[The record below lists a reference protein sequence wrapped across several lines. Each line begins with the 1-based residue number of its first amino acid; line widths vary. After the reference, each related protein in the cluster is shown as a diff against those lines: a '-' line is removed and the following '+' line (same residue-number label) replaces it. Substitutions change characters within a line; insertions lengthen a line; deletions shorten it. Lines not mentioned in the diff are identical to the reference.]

1 MRTPEKPW
9 QASPGVLVSGY
20 ADNGKLMLILVN
32 NGRNSSVSVTLNK
45 AELKKLGVEKL
56 AFVNAENGKSVP
68 VNGNKI
74 NIRLAAHDYM
84 ILWNL

>member
-1 MRTPEKPW
+1 
-9 QASPGVLVSGY
+9 
-20 ADNGKLMLILVN
+20 MLILVN

-56 AFVNAENGKSVP
+56 SLSNAENGKKVP
-68 VNGNKI
+68 VTGNKI
-74 NIRLAAHDYM
+74 NIKLAAHDYM